1 MRLICPKCSAQYEV
15 DDAAIPDSG
24 REVQCSACGDIWFQ
38 PGAALA
44 PAPLPL
50 GQPAGADP
58 GDDPVARAISRI
70 VSELETPADPVT
82 PPPAAPA
89 AEPVQPAP
97 LPADPDEDAAPDD
110 FADTAAEAGGMPPV
124 FPGPETVGTETP
136 ETAAIASGTV
146 ETVAAKPA
154 DPADALAALSAATAA
169 LRATLTE
176 GGAEP
181 PAPPRRP
188 LDSNVLSILRE
199 EAERETEARRAE
211 GSLDV
216 AASEAAKVV
225 ALHTPLHDAPA
236 SAPRAEPPLTREAPT
251 APALSPKVSG
261 LPDFSDLNSPETPES
276 AEPLPGFVGDA
287 ARTGDDLP
295 PPPFPPELPPELPDA
310 AALASTLAAAQD
322 RREALPSDPAG
333 KAAPQGPGFRTGFF
347 GVLLIAALGAAVYV
361 YAGALS
367 ALVPPLAPALEI
379 WVGWVNAGRVWVN
392 RTLIGAIATVVH
404 AVRG

>member
-50 GQPAGADP
+50 GQPAGTES

-70 VSELETPADPVT
+70 VSELETPAGREA
-82 PPPAAPA
+82 PPAPIATEQA
-89 AEPVQPAP
+89 QPAE
-97 LPADPDEDAAPDD
+97 LPPDPDGNLAPDD
-110 FADTAAEAGGMPPV
+110 FAETAFTETAAESDSPSPV
-124 FPGPETVGTETP
+124 SPEP
-136 ETAAIASGTV
+136 EAV
-146 ETVAAKPA
+146 ETEATAAKPA

-169 LRATLTE
+169 LRAALNDGE
-176 GGAEP
+176 AEP

-211 GSLDV
+211 GSLDD
-216 AASEAAKVV
+216 AAGDAAKVV

-236 SAPRAEPPLTREAPT
+236 SAPRAEPPLTREAPP
-251 APALSPKVSG
+251 APAPSPTMRG
-261 LPDFSDLNSPETPES
+261 LPDFSDLNSPDVPLS
-276 AEPLPGFVGDA
+276 AETAPGSLGGA
-287 ARTGDDLP
+287 ERSADDLP

-322 RREALPSDPAG
+322 RRDAPPQEAVQ
-333 KAAPQGPGFRTGFF
+333 AAPQDSGFRTGFF
-347 GVLLIAALGAAVYV
+347 GVLLIAALGTLLYI
-361 YAGALS
+361 YAGAL
-367 ALVPPLAPALEI
+367 AEQVPALKPALDS
-379 WVGWVNAGRVWVN
+379 WVSWVNGGRVWFN
-392 RTLIGAIATVVH
+392 RTLIEAIATLAH
-404 AVRG
+404 ALRG

>member
-50 GQPAGADP
+50 GQPAGTES

-70 VSELETPADPVT
+70 VSELETPAGPEA
-82 PPPAAPA
+82 PAAPA
-89 AEPVQPAP
+89 GREAPPAPVATEQAQPAE
-97 LPADPDEDAAPDD
+97 LPPDPDENLAPDD
-110 FADTAAEAGGMPPV
+110 FAETA
-124 FPGPETVGTETP
+124 FTETATESDSLSPVSP
-136 ETAAIASGTV
+136 EPEAV
-146 ETVAAKPA
+146 ETEATAAKPA

-169 LRATLTE
+169 LRAALNDGE
-176 GGAEP
+176 AEP

-211 GSLDV
+211 GSLDD
-216 AASEAAKVV
+216 AAGDAAKVV

-236 SAPRAEPPLTREAPT
+236 SAPRAEPPLTREAPP
-251 APALSPKVSG
+251 APAPSPTMRG
-261 LPDFSDLNSPETPES
+261 LPDFSDLNSPDVPLS
-276 AEPLPGFVGDA
+276 AETAPGSLGGA
-287 ARTGDDLP
+287 ERSADDLP

-322 RREALPSDPAG
+322 RRDAPPQEAVQ
-333 KAAPQGPGFRTGFF
+333 AAPQGSGFRTGFF
-347 GVLLIAALGAAVYV
+347 GVLLIAALGTLLYI
-361 YAGALS
+361 YAGAL
-367 ALVPPLAPALEI
+367 AEQVPALKPALDS
-379 WVGWVNAGRVWVN
+379 WVSWVNGGRVWFN
-392 RTLIGAIATVVH
+392 RTLIEAIATLAH
-404 AVRG
+404 ALRG

>member
-38 PGAALA
+38 PGAALT

-50 GQPAGADP
+50 GQPAGTES

-70 VSELETPADPVT
+70 VSELETPAGSET
-82 PPPAAPA
+82 PPAAGPA
-89 AEPVQPAP
+89 PIVTEQAQPAE
-97 LPADPDEDAAPDD
+97 LPPDPDENLAPDD
-110 FADTAAEAGGMPPV
+110 FAETAFTETTTESDSLSPVSPEPEA
-124 FPGPETVGTETP
+124 VGTEAT
-136 ETAAIASGTV
+136 
-146 ETVAAKPA
+146 AAKPA

-169 LRATLTE
+169 LRAALNDGE
-176 GGAEP
+176 AEP

-211 GSLDV
+211 GSLDD
-216 AASEAAKVV
+216 AAGDAAKVV

-236 SAPRAEPPLTREAPT
+236 SAPRAEPPLTREAPP
-251 APALSPKVSG
+251 APAPSPTMRG
-261 LPDFSDLNSPETPES
+261 LPDFSDLNSPDAPVS
-276 AEPLPGFVGDA
+276 AETAPGSLGGA
-287 ARTGDDLP
+287 ERSADDLP

-322 RREALPSDPAG
+322 RRDAPPQEAVQ
-333 KAAPQGPGFRTGFF
+333 AAPQGSGFRTGFF
-347 GVLLIAALGAAVYV
+347 GVLLIAALGTLLYI
-361 YAGALS
+361 YAGALA
-367 ALVPPLAPALEI
+367 ALVPPLAPTLDI
-379 WVGWVNAGRVWVN
+379 WVGWVDAGRIWFN
-392 RTLIGAIATVVH
+392 HTLIGAIATLVH
-404 AVRG
+404 ALRG

>member
-50 GQPAGADP
+50 GQPAGTES

-70 VSELETPADPVT
+70 VSELETPAGSEA
-82 PPPAAPA
+82 PAAPVA
-89 AEPVQPAP
+89 TEQAQPAE
-97 LPADPDEDAAPDD
+97 LPPDPDENLAPDD
-110 FADTAAEAGGMPPV
+110 FAETAFTETAAESDSPSPV
-124 FPGPETVGTETP
+124 SPEP
-136 ETAAIASGTV
+136 EAV
-146 ETVAAKPA
+146 ETEATAAKPA

-169 LRATLTE
+169 LRAALNDGE
-176 GGAEP
+176 AEP

-211 GSLDV
+211 GSLDD
-216 AASEAAKVV
+216 AAGDAAKVV

-236 SAPRAEPPLTREAPT
+236 SAPRAEPPLTREAPP
-251 APALSPKVSG
+251 APAPSPTMRG
-261 LPDFSDLNSPETPES
+261 LPDFSDLNSPDVPLS
-276 AEPLPGFVGDA
+276 AETAPGSLGGA
-287 ARTGDDLP
+287 ERSADDLS

-322 RREALPSDPAG
+322 RRDAPPQEAVQ
-333 KAAPQGPGFRTGFF
+333 AAPQGSGFRTGFF
-347 GVLLIAALGAAVYV
+347 GVLLIAALGTLLYI
-361 YAGALS
+361 YAGAL
-367 ALVPPLAPALEI
+367 AEQVPALKPALDS
-379 WVGWVNAGRVWVN
+379 WVSWVNGGRVWFN
-392 RTLIGAIATVVH
+392 RTLIEAIATLDH
-404 AVRG
+404 ALRG